1 MTNVTLNF
9 IFKGEKITIQCKD
22 NELMKNIFE
31 YYSKK
36 LLENVQNLFFLYNGQ
51 KLDKN
56 KKLSEYIKNE
66 KIITILVDEVNTTFP
81 EEKKLKKLNYIIC
94 PKCYGISI
102 INFNEYKITINRCD
116 KDHSLNISL
125 KEIKD
130 LQTIDESKIL
140 CKQCHNNKSE
150 TAFNKFKFC
159 GNCNC
164 NLCPLCG
171 SNHNKEHKII
181 DYDMKNYNFFIH
193 GGRFISFC
201 IKCIKN
207 LCDLCEIEHNEN
219 HYIISYKSIIQ
230 KENITK
236 NNINELRLKIDNLKK
251 EKSKI
256 TNKLNEISIN
266 KMNEVFNYFELIYS
280 ISYNVIKKFDIKNK
294 NYQLLMSIK
303 NLNQFDIKI
312 IKDIDN
318 IINEKKI
325 ENKISLISTIY
336 EKITSNKQLGNLSK
350 KENNQKITDK
360 ENKVISQQKKED
372 KTKKN
377 EIINPK
383 DEKYTEKV
391 NKDKQ
396 KIEEEE
402 SKCNIIID
410 LGSGYIKAGFG
421 GEEGPRII
429 FRNVIGY
436 PKYVSGLAGED

>member
-1 MTNVTLNF
+1 
-9 IFKGEKITIQCKD
+9 
-22 NELMKNIFE
+22 
-31 YYSKK
+31 
-36 LLENVQNLFFLYNGQ
+36 
-51 KLDKN
+51 
-56 KKLSEYIKNE
+56 
-66 KIITILVDEVNTTFP
+66 
-81 EEKKLKKLNYIIC
+81 
-94 PKCYGISI
+94 
-102 INFNEYKITINRCD
+102 
-116 KDHSLNISL
+116 
-125 KEIKD
+125 
-130 LQTIDESKIL
+130 
-140 CKQCHNNKSE
+140 
-150 TAFNKFKFC
+150 
-159 GNCNC
+159 
-164 NLCPLCG
+164 
-171 SNHNKEHKII
+171 
-181 DYDMKNYNFFIH
+181 MKNYNCFIH

-266 KMNEVFNYFELIYS
+266 KMNEVINYFELIYS